1 MVNNI
6 PKTSSKK
13 NDKAK
18 DKSSNQNIKNNKK
31 VKGGRPKSKISIEPE
46 VEVKKRG
53 RKTKDEFAELTG
65 RVYEIVI
72 EHGKEGILQ
81 SELWKKLDLTSRE
94 GSRLAIKLEKR
105 KIVERIKLLE
115 GGRWTYKLIP
125 VKFPIKTTSIEHIPC
140 ITCPD
145 EERCSGDE
153 TLPGVVTPFDCLL
166 IENWAL
172 KEHRKSMEDKKS
184 IELSE

>member
-1 MVNNI
+1 MANKI
-6 PKTSSKK
+6 PIKSTK
-13 NDKAK
+13 NDKSK
-18 DKSSNQNIKNNKK
+18 NKSSDQNIKNDEK
-31 VKGGRPKSKISIEPE
+31 VKRGRPKSKISNEPE
-46 VEVKKRG
+46 VVVKKRG

-105 KIVERIKLLE
+105 RIVERIKLLE

-172 KEHRKSMEDKKS
+172 KEHMKLMEDKKS
-184 IELSE
+184 IELSK